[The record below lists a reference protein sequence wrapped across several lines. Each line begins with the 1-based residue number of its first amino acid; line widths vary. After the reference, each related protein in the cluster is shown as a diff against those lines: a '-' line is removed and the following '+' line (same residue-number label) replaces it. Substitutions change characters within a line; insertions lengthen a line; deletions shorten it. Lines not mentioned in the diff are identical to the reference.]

1 MDKKQFC
8 LHDLPLFD
16 GMDRNL
22 FTMVCRHAAIKRH
35 YRRGETLF
43 RQGEVSDTL
52 YLIKEGSFKLIRVSE
67 EGKEVILQVAGTGD
81 VLGEAALFR
90 EGIHPAT
97 AVAMDNARVCA
108 LSRERLETVIRAN
121 PDLALKVI
129 YSLGNSLYNAWEQA
143 SELRTGST
151 REKVLNL
158 LIHLAANHGEQCPEG
173 KKITLCLTQQE
184 IADYIGASRVMVA
197 QVLKELQARNYL
209 IKKGKHYILKD
220 SCF

>member
-1 MDKKQFC
+1 MENKQFC

-16 GMDRNL
+16 SMERSV
-22 FTMVCRHAAIKRH
+22 FSTVCRHAAVKRH
-35 YRRGETLF
+35 FGRGEILF

-52 YLIKEGSFKLIRVSE
+52 YLIKEGSFKLVRVSE

-90 EGIHPAT
+90 EGIHPVT
-97 AVAMDNARVCA
+97 AVALDEARVCA
-108 LSRERLETVIRAN
+108 LSRDRMENVIRAN

-129 YSLGNSLYNAWEQA
+129 FSLGSSLHNAWEQA
-143 SELRTGST
+143 SDLRTGST

-158 LIHLAANHGEQCPEG
+158 LIRLASDHSEQCADG

-184 IADYIGASRVMVA
+184 IADFIGASRVMVA

-220 SCF
+220 ACF

>member
-16 GMDRNL
+16 GMDRSV
-22 FTMVCRHAAIKRH
+22 FTMVCRHAAIKRY
-35 YRRGETLF
+35 YRRGEILF

-52 YLIKEGSFKLIRVSE
+52 YLIKEGSFKLVRVSE
-67 EGKEVILQVAGTGD
+67 EGKEVILQMSGTGD

-129 YSLGNSLYNAWEQA
+129 FSLGNSLYNAWEQT

-158 LIHLAANHGEQCPEG
+158 LIHLASNHGEQCPDG
-173 KKITLCLTQQE
+173 KKITLCFTQQE

-220 SCF
+220 GCF

>member
-1 MDKKQFC
+1 MENKQFC

-16 GMDRNL
+16 SMERSV
-22 FTMVCRHAAIKRH
+22 FSTVCCHAAVKRH
-35 YRRGETLF
+35 YRRGETLY

-52 YLIKEGSFKLIRVSE
+52 FLIKEGSFKLVRVSE

-97 AVAMDNARVCA
+97 AVALDDARVCA
-108 LSRERLETVIRAN
+108 LSRDRLENVIRAN

-129 YSLGNSLYNAWEQA
+129 FSLGNSLHNAWEQA
-143 SELRTGST
+143 SDLRTGST

-158 LIHLAANHGEQCPEG
+158 LIRLASDHGEQCSEG
-173 KKITLCLTQQE
+173 KKITVCLTQQE
-184 IADYIGASRVMVA
+184 IADFIGASRVMVA

-209 IKKGKHYILKD
+209 IKNGKHYILKD
-220 SCF
+220 NCF